1 MFIFSNECESKEVQ
15 DQSVK
20 STRPHAVSIYGGMWK
35 DRAGGMAQQ
44 VEHLPIKNKALS
56 SNPSTTKNKKKKME
70 GQTDGEKEQNIME
83 ELSL

>member
-1 MFIFSNECESKEVQ
+1 MN
-15 DQSVK
+15 VK
-20 STRPHAVSIYGGMWK
+20 ARKFKINLLNLLRPHAVSIYGGMWK